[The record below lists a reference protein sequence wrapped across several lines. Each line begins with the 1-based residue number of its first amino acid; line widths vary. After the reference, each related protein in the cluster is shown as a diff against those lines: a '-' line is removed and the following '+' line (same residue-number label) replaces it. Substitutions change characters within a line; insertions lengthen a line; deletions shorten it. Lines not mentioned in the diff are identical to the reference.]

1 MRGLRYSC
9 GYYLPNPGINDT
21 IYLEGSP
28 EGICVGEAWIQED
41 GTRRMWRGLI
51 RIEVESLDS
60 LTPSRHVGD
69 ALESPG
75 EIYESL
81 QISRCESRAA

>member
-1 MRGLRYSC
+1 MTPHIRKMRGLRYSC

-28 EGICVGEAWIQED
+28 EGI
-41 GTRRMWRGLI
+41 
-51 RIEVESLDS
+51 
-60 LTPSRHVGD
+60 PSRHVGD

-81 QISRCESRAA
+81 QISRCESRAASCNVVEVGAKITLSDRRSAIAA